1 MDAPYLRLAATLRRH
16 IADGDWPP
24 GTRLPSAREISTQF
38 DYPRNVAQR
47 ALATLHAEG
56 LAEGKRGA
64 RLVVAEHP
72 VEVSI
77 LDDADADWPHG
88 RGDTERTAVR
98 ADATLAERLRVPV
111 RTSLRRERVELLDS
125 RGRPAMVL
133 TTWRQGT
140 RKRSHATYA
149 CVLRLDALSSADAA
163 LLGLAAGIPVLVI
176 ERTRYDG
183 EDVPVQVADLVLPA
197 DRWHISW

>member
-24 GTRLPSAREISTQF
+24 GTRLPSAREIAEQF

-47 ALATLHAEG
+47 ALSTLHAEG

-64 RLVVAEHP
+64 RLVVAGHP

-88 RGDTERTAVR
+88 RGDAERSTVR
-98 ADATLAERLRVPV
+98 ADETLAERLNVPV
-111 RTSLRRERVELLDS
+111 RTVLHRERVELLDA

-133 TTWRQGT
+133 TTWRQG
-140 RKRSHATYA
+140 RARRHATYG
-149 CVLRLDALSSADAA
+149 CVLRLDALSAADAA
-163 LLGLAAGIPVLVI
+163 LLGLAAGIPVLVV
-176 ERTRYDG
+176 ERTRYDA
-183 EDVPVQVADLVLPA
+183 EDAVVQVADLVLPA
-197 DRWHISW
+197 DRWHVSW